1 MKKLGKK
8 LSVLTKIML
17 VFGLLI
23 SNLSS
28 LSVVFADEVTLDVA
42 VVDNKLNIKYLEEL
56 AEEVETVRVNV
67 YENYTYLDE
76 TFENEVVNNYDL
88 TSEELEMLV
97 SLEEDEMLV
106 VDTILSNV
114 IFDGVYD
121 VKVEVVDTTDVND
134 TDGEVLD
141 TREISMEVK
150 HKEGL
155 ELAVFDS
162 ATGLEIEAL
171 EDGRYPVGYDST
183 KISVVAKLLAGG
195 LNPTDMFFYDEQEYM
210 ASELLELPFASEK
223 DFNGY
228 LYGEYLLPVEVAL
241 LNADL
246 EDVVYSSELNILYEN
261 YDKNTELLNVEL
273 ETLELN
279 NVYKFAG
286 EEKNGTLY
294 VLLNEE
300 KNSTMLDLYNLMN
313 SFLDEE
319 SLITYVLSN
328 SEYEDVLNGY
338 DEIHNTNDGQDDE
351 IVAVVTDDETEEV
364 TIEEFLESILLDDTV
379 VLTLSNEG
387 LTVAYKVV
395 VVGDFNNDNVLNEED
410 LSGIIEQV
418 IGNVEQNLEKSDV
431 NMDGTIDTL
440 DVMHLNQVIENKT
453 WDVELSENEATFEA
467 RLEVIDE
474 DIVSGDEFRV
484 NYVLSVS
491 DYAVNGISGYLNYD
505 SMMLELVSVETS
517 NEWLGT
523 NNDGMFLYLGTESLT
538 GTESLDENEEP
549 VTLPNEYVVVTA
561 TFRALMS
568 GTTTIS
574 IEEPEYFNNDVYYVI
589 EDMEVTTDV
598 VINASDN
605 NNLKFLT
612 IDGKNILEEDVLD
625 YEITVGSEV
634 TTVTVDAIPE
644 VEGVTAVSIISPE
657 ELVEG
662 ANTITITVVAE
673 NGDEKVYTVTVIR
686 EEAPKEEVNTQVNYN
701 DYNNYE
707 DYEEEPEVVV
717 TQPEEE
723 PEEESVEKEKS
734 NLSRIIIII
743 LILIVI
749 AGLIYLIFKDDDNE
763 TKKANKEVNKLKKD
777 TKEFENKSNN
787 NGNNSKNK
795 KNKNK
800 KK

>member
-1 MKKLGKK
+1 MKKIGKK

-42 VVDNKLNIKYLEEL
+42 VVDSKLNIKYLEEL

-114 IFDGVYD
+114 LFDGVYD
-121 VKVEVVDTTDVND
+121 VKVEIVDTTDVNN

-155 ELAVFDS
+155 ELTVFDS

-171 EDGRYPVGYDST
+171 EDERYPVSYDST

-195 LNPTDMFFYDEQEYM
+195 LNPTDMFYYDDQEYM
-210 ASELLELPFASEK
+210 ASELLELPFTSDK

-228 LYGEYLLPVEVAL
+228 LYGEYILPVEVEL

-246 EDVVYSSELNILYEN
+246 EEVVYSSELNILYEN
-261 YDKNTELLNVEL
+261 YNRNTELLNAEL

-279 NVYKFAG
+279 DVYKFAG
-286 EEKNGTLY
+286 EEKDGILY

-300 KNSTMLDLYNLMN
+300 KTNTMLDLYNLMN
-313 SFLDEE
+313 SSMEEE

-328 SEYEDVLNGY
+328 SEYEDVLKAY
-338 DEIHNTNDGQDDE
+338 DEMYNTNNDIQDGDS
-351 IVAVVTDDETEEV
+351 VVVVTEGEFEET

-379 VLTLSNEG
+379 LLSLSNEG
-387 LTVAYKVV
+387 LTVTYKVV

-431 NMDGTIDTL
+431 NMDGAIDTL

-505 SMMLELVSVETS
+505 SMMVELVSVETS
-517 NEWLGT
+517 NDWLGT

-549 VTLPNEYVVVTA
+549 VMLSNEYVIVTA

-574 IEEPEYFNNDVYYVI
+574 IEEPEYFNNDVYYVV
-589 EDMEVTTDV
+589 EDMEITTDV
-598 VINASDN
+598 VINPSDN

-612 IDGKNILEEDVLD
+612 IDGKNILEENVLD
-625 YEITVGSEV
+625 YEITVGNEV
-634 TTVTVDAIPE
+634 TTITVDAIPE
-644 VEGVTAVSIISPE
+644 IEGVTAVSIISPE

-686 EEAPKEEVNTQVNYN
+686 EEAPEEEVTTQVNYN

-723 PEEESVEKEKS
+723 PEEAPEEEEKS

-749 AGLIYLIFKDDDNE
+749 AGLIYLIFKDEDDNE

-787 NGNNSKNK
+787 NSKNK